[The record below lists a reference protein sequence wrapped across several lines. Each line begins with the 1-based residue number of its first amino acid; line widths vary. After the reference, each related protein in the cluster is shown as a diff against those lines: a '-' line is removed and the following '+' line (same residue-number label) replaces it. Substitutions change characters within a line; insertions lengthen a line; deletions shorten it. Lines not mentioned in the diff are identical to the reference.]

1 MKFFCPG
8 CAIAVW
14 GKVKKIMIQELSWRL
29 SFLPPTTPLP
39 LLLNEQKSK
48 NWELDQKKKQTR
60 NLYSDQEWGCF
71 CLIHKMEKP
80 NHCCLFFIEKSARR
94 CNQKHFSLGE
104 LSPHVSVPLLQFHP
118 QQWWQTLPKR
128 AFCTPRGKG
137 LCPQHPTQGK
147 ACSIIKWSVGKAE
160 WVHNA
165 SRWKMGLGML
175 LLLFW
180 KWKHTS
186 FKPIL
191 KISKT
196 LC

>member
-1 MKFFCPG
+1 
-8 CAIAVW
+8 
-14 GKVKKIMIQELSWRL
+14 MIQELSWRPT
-29 SFLPPTTPLP
+29 FLPPTTPLP
-39 LLLNEQKSK
+39 PLLNEQESK
-48 NWELDQKKKQTR
+48 NTENWTRKRTKKSVFWPR
-60 NLYSDQEWGCF
+60 VGLF
-71 CLIHKMEKP
+71 LLKMEKP

-94 CNQKHFSLGE
+94 CNQKPFSLAE
-104 LSPHVSVPLLQFHP
+104 LSPHESVPLFQFHP

-128 AFCTPRGKG
+128 AFFKPRGKG

-165 SRWKMGLGML
+165 CRWNIGLAVL

-180 KWKHTS
+180 KWKHIS